1 MAISYA
7 HKPIYPQ
14 RLFATPLELILEYLG
29 AHTIILAGITTN
41 ACVLISAG
49 DVFLRGYRMLVP
61 SDCVAALSADIQR
74 AALKFMAENFNAETA
89 PAGKLDLGLLLC
101 AKAA

>member
-1 MAISYA
+1 
-7 HKPIYPQ
+7 
-14 RLFATPLELILEYLG
+14 
-29 AHTIILAGITTN
+29 
-41 ACVLISAG
+41 
-49 DVFLRGYRMLVP
+49 MLVP